1 LIFLPAVRV
10 GKVAG
15 IDVSMVVRLILLWCL
30 WVTVVFAGES
40 VMVLDDTQ
48 SSLSAAAFMEVLE
61 DPSRV
66 LRLEQVVASAS
77 PSFEANTQTLPSFGR
92 TRSAYW
98 VHFKLMATSQQ
109 PWYLLSDSLLED
121 EYDLF
126 VWDGIADVTA
136 RYAKELTDYRRPAWI
151 LHLPQQQTLDIYIR
165 ATNGDAVFNLPVE
178 LLTAEAML
186 THSNQ
191 AYRLYASVYFG
202 MVILAIY
209 NLFLF
214 FIIRE
219 KSYLIL
225 SVHIM
230 AMVITMHI
238 SNPVFDGIDF
248 LRDTGSHFFTAPAY
262 IAIISLSLFVR
273 QLLQTQQCAPV
284 MDRLLLMVV
293 WLAVVFLPITGWIPG
308 GTLLTNSLALLTI
321 LVVFF
326 ASISVMRRGSRV
338 ANYFF
343 GIFLLVFL
351 FIVPNLLVLVFQASA
366 WNLQSFYVKGM
377 PLGHLVFILLLSLIQ
392 AERVRHLREDNERVQ
407 AANQAKTT
415 FIATISHELRTPLNA
430 IVQLVSLL
438 KQESSVPQQQDYVS
452 KLAVSATHMLRLIN
466 NVLDI
471 SKIDRGVVNLVVA
484 PLHLSQVV
492 RDIQTVL
499 TAQASEKGLK
509 WTVDCEPALSEM
521 VLGDATCLTQV
532 LLNLTH
538 NGIKYTQSGYVSLT
552 VERSYCDDDTH
563 VAVLFK
569 VKDSGHGIC
578 PEHLIQIYEPFVQ
591 VHLGANYSQQG
602 VGLGLAICYRLV
614 QAMGGELQVESEV
627 GSGSCFYFT
636 LRFKKQDSTYNAQE
650 TLITPF
656 PVLLDNSPKRIL
668 LVDDDEIN
676 RFVTRRLLEVKGC
689 AVALAADGQAALD
702 VVHQQAQPFDLVLMD
717 VSMPCMDGYETTRRL
732 RACGYQ
738 FPIVAL
744 TAHAVSGERERCEAA
759 GMNDFFTKPFELHEL
774 EQMVSQWIPNK
785 ERG

>member
-1 LIFLPAVRV
+1 
-10 GKVAG
+10 
-15 IDVSMVVRLILLWCL
+15 
-30 WVTVVFAGES
+30 
-40 VMVLDDTQ
+40 MVLDDTH
-48 SSLSAAAFMEVLE
+48 SNLSAAGFMGVLE

-66 LRLEQVVASAS
+66 LHLEQVVASVFQ
-77 PSFEANTQTLPSFGR
+77 SFEANTQALPSFGR

-109 PWYLLSDSLLED
+109 PWFLLSDSLLED

-126 VWDGIADVTA
+126 VWDGVADVTA
-136 RYAKELTDYRRPAWI
+136 RYAKELPDYRRPAWI
-151 LHLPQQQTLDIYIR
+151 LHLPPQQIVDVYIR

-186 THSNQ
+186 TRSTQ
-191 AYRLYASVYFG
+191 AYRLYASVYAG
-202 MVILAIY
+202 MTMLAIY

-248 LRDTGSHFFTAPAY
+248 LHDAGSHFFTAPAY
-262 IAIISLSLFVR
+262 VAVISLSLFVR
-273 QLLQTQQCAPV
+273 ELLQTQRSAPV

-293 WLAVVFLPITGWIPG
+293 WLAVAFLPITGWIPG
-308 GTLLTNSLALLTI
+308 GTVLTNSLALLTI

-326 ASISVMRRGSRV
+326 TSISVMHRGSRV

-366 WNLQSFYVKGM
+366 WNLEAFYVKGM

-392 AERVRHLREDNERVQ
+392 AERVRYLREDNERVQ

-415 FIATISHELRTPLNA
+415 FIATISHELRTPLSA
-430 IVQLVSLL
+430 IVQLVNLL
-438 KQESSVPQQQDYVS
+438 KHEFSVTQQQDYVS

-466 NVLDI
+466 NLLDI
-471 SKIDRGVVNLVVA
+471 SKIDSGRVDVVIA
-484 PLHLSQVV
+484 PLQVSQVV
-492 RDIQTVL
+492 LDIQTVL
-499 TAQASEKGLK
+499 AAQASEKGLK
-509 WTVDCEPALSEM
+509 WTVDCDSALSEI

-532 LLNLTH
+532 LLNLAH
-538 NGIKYTQSGYVSLT
+538 NGIKYTPSGYVSLT
-552 VERSYCDDDTH
+552 VEYLDCDDDTH
-563 VAVLFK
+563 VVVLFR
-569 VKDSGHGIC
+569 VKDSGYGIDS
-578 PEHLIQIYEPFVQ
+578 EHLTHIYEPFTQ
-591 VHLGANYSQQG
+591 VHLGEKYSQHG

-614 QAMGGELQVESEV
+614 QAMGGELRVESEV
-627 GSGSCFYFT
+627 GNGSCFYFT
-636 LRFKKQDSTYNAQE
+636 LRFKKHQPEDNGQAM
-650 TLITPF
+650 LIKPTA
-656 PVLLDNSPKRIL
+656 VLLDHSPQRIL

-676 RFVTRRLLEVKGC
+676 RFVARRLLEIKGY
-689 AVALAADGQAALD
+689 AVTLAADGQAALD
-702 VVHQQAQPFDLVLMD
+702 AVRNQQAAPFDLVLMD
-717 VSMPCMDGYETTRRL
+717 VSMPGMDGYEATRQL
-732 RACGYQ
+732 RALGHQ

-744 TAHAVSGERERCEAA
+744 TAHTVSGERERCEAA

-774 EQMVSQWIPNK
+774 EQMVSKWITNK
-785 ERG
+785 ERR